1 MTMISYLPKQIST
14 KGIYLYLGALAAVS
28 ILFIRHIMSFDF
40 IIMGI
45 MWVVG
50 FFLLSSYCSKK
61 WQDIPQKALIRN
73 LFLSALGLRW
83 AWTIFAYIY
92 FYFKTGM
99 PFEFSAGDSIWY
111 YEETMGNVHANI
123 ADVWRYLFV
132 DSKTISDSG
141 YVFYLSL
148 LSKITGYSILLPR
161 LVNGLFSAAT
171 VLLVYFL
178 AKRNIGEEG
187 SRMAAIFTCFMPNL
201 IYYSGLHLKETVM
214 IFILMAFLE
223 RADYLLRSKKYNIL
237 TIATPVLLAIILF
250 TFRTV
255 LGAAAVF
262 SIATALV
269 FTNTS
274 VVGRWKRVMLIAWG
288 ILAIST
294 LAGGVISTEIQSTW
308 EDRGDNQIAKRTHQ
322 TNKGNQWAKYA
333 TGTVMAPMM
342 FVMPFPTMVDVDQQ
356 YNQQMLSGGNYVRNF
371 FGGFVL
377 IAIFSAIFITK
388 NWRNL
393 SLIGSFAIAYLGI
406 ISSSG
411 FANSE
416 RFLLPALPILLIMA
430 AYGISLLNAKNYRFV
445 KIWYY
450 VVPVMA
456 VAWAFFKL
464 GSRGLF

>member
-1 MTMISYLPKQIST
+1 MVPYLPKKISNT
-14 KGIYLYLGALAAVS
+14 AIYLYLGALAAVT
-28 ILFIRHIMSFDF
+28 IFFIRHTMSLTFY
-40 IIMGI
+40 IIGI
-45 MWVVG
+45 VWVVG
-50 FFLLSSYCSKK
+50 FFLLSSYCSIK
-61 WQDIPQKALIRN
+61 WQTIPQKKLLRN

-83 AWTIFAYIY
+83 SWTIFAYI
-92 FYFKTGM
+92 FYMYNTGA

-123 ADVWRYLFV
+123 ADIWRYLFV

-141 YVFYLSL
+141 YVLYLSL

-161 LVNGLFSAAT
+161 LVNGIFSAVM

-187 SRMAAIFTCFMPNL
+187 GRMAAIFACFMPNL
-201 IYYSGLHLKETVM
+201 IFYCGLHLKETVM
-214 IFILMAFLE
+214 IFLLVAYLE
-223 RADYLLRSKKYNIL
+223 RADYLLRSKKYNVF
-237 TIATPVLLAIILF
+237 TIAIPILLAVSLF

-262 SIATALV
+262 AFATALV

-274 VVGRWKRVMLIAWG
+274 IVGRGKRIMLIAWG
-288 ILAIST
+288 VLAVTT
-294 LAGGVISTEIQSTW
+294 LTGGVISNELQATW
-308 EDRGDNQIAKRTHQ
+308 EDRGENQVAKRTHQ

-356 YNQQMLSGGNYVRNF
+356 YNQQMISGGNYVRNF
-371 FGGFVL
+371 FGVFVL
-377 IAIFSAIFITK
+377 IAVFSAIFITK
-388 NWRNL
+388 NWRDL
-393 SLIGSFAIAYLGI
+393 SFIGSFAIAYLGI
-406 ISSSG
+406 ISASG

-416 RFLLPALPILLIMA
+416 RFLLPALPVLLIMA
-430 AYGISLLNAKNYRFV
+430 AYGITLLNAKNYKFV
-445 KIWYY
+445 KMWYY
-450 VVPVMA
+450 VVPIMA
-456 VAWAFFKL
+456 ITWAFFKL

>member
-1 MTMISYLPKQIST
+1 MIPYLPKKISNT
-14 KGIYLYLGALAAVS
+14 AIYLYLGALAAVT
-28 ILFIRHIMSFDF
+28 LFFIRHTMSLPFY
-40 IIMGI
+40 IIGI

-50 FFLLSSYCSKK
+50 FFLLSSYYSIK
-61 WQDIPQKALIRN
+61 WQDIPEKKLLKN

-83 AWTIFAYIY
+83 AWTVFAYV
-92 FYFKTGM
+92 FYLIQTGV
-99 PFEFSAGDSIWY
+99 PFEFSAGDAIWY
-111 YEETMGNVHANI
+111 YEESMGNVHANI
-123 ADVWRYLFV
+123 ADIWRYLFI

-141 YVFYLSL
+141 YILYLSL

-161 LVNGLFSAAT
+161 LVNGLFSAAM

-187 SRMAAIFTCFMPNL
+187 GRLAAIFTCFMPNL
-201 IYYSGLHLKETVM
+201 IFYCGLHLKET
-214 IFILMAFLE
+214 LMVFLLVAYLE
-223 RADYLLRSKKYNIL
+223 RADYLLRSKKYNVF
-237 TIATPVLLAIILF
+237 TIAIPILLAITLF

-255 LGAAAVF
+255 LGAAAVLAF
-262 SIATALV
+262 ATALV

-274 VVGRWKRVMLIAWG
+274 VVGRGKRIMLIAWG
-288 ILAIST
+288 ALVVTT
-294 LAGGVISTEIQSTW
+294 LTGGVISTELQSTW
-308 EDRGDNQIAKRTHQ
+308 EDRGENQIAKRTHQ

-356 YNQQMLSGGNYVRNF
+356 YNQQMISGGNYVRNF
-371 FGGFVL
+371 FGAFVL
-377 IAIFSAIFITK
+377 IAVFSAIFVTK

-393 SLIGSFAIAYLGI
+393 SFIGSFAIAYLGI
-406 ISSSG
+406 ISASG

-416 RFLLPALPILLIMA
+416 RFLLPALPVLLIMA
-430 AYGISLLNAKNYRFV
+430 AYGVTLLNAKNYRFV

-450 VVPVMA
+450 VVPIMA
-456 VAWAFFKL
+456 FAWAFFKL